1 MHRGKALARI
11 KISGNLHD
19 QRETGNSRLLE
30 SFTEKKQ
37 ISFSS
42 YKKCLIIMNM
52 KKEVIEKSYQLAREQ
67 YAALGIDTDKVL
79 TEMDNINISLHCW
92 QTDDVGG
99 FEKPGSVLGG
109 GGIQTTGNFPGKAK
123 TIGQMRSDLDK
134 VMSLLPGKQRL
145 NLHAI
150 YGEFEGKLV
159 DRDQIE
165 PKHFQ
170 GWIDWAKKRGIGLDF
185 NCTCFSH
192 PLADEGFTLSSKN
205 EKIRKFWVEH
215 TKRCRAIGAEMG
227 KQLGT
232 PSVHNIWIPDG
243 MKDTPV
249 DRNTL
254 RKQLKKSLDEIFA
267 VKYPKKYLKDSVE
280 SKLFGIG
287 SEAMV
292 VGSHDFYLGYAI
304 KNNTLITLDNG
315 HFHPTEQV
323 GDKISSILH
332 FVDEILLHL
341 TRGVRWDSDHVLTF
355 NEELLLITQEIVR
368 AKALKRVN
376 VGLDFFDASL
386 NRIGAYVIGT
396 RSAQMAFMYALL
408 EPFKTLVKYEEEGKN
423 FERLALLELLKTKP
437 FGAVYDYYCMKNKV
451 PVGQDYID
459 EILKYEKEVLLKR

>member
-1 MHRGKALARI
+1 
-11 KISGNLHD
+11 
-19 QRETGNSRLLE
+19 
-30 SFTEKKQ
+30 
-37 ISFSS
+37 
-42 YKKCLIIMNM
+42 M
-52 KKEVIEKSYQLAREQ
+52 KKELIKKSYDLAKEQ
-67 YAALGIDTDKVL
+67 YAALGVDTDQVMKDMKKV
-79 TEMDNINISLHCW
+79 NISLHCW

-99 FEKPGSVLGG
+99 YEKAGAELGG
-109 GGIQTTGNFPGKAK
+109 GGIQVTGNFPGKAK
-123 TIGQMRSDLDK
+123 TIEQMRADLDK

-150 YGEFEGKLV
+150 YGEFGGKLV
-159 DRDQIE
+159 ERDKIE
-165 PKHFQ
+165 VKHFQ
-170 GWIDWAKKRGIGLDF
+170 GWINWAKKRGMGLDF

-192 PLADEGFTLSSKN
+192 PLADDGFTLSSKN

-215 TKRCRAIGAEMG
+215 TKRCRLIAAEMG

-243 MKDTPV
+243 SKDTPV
-249 DRNTL
+249 DRNAL
-254 RKQLKKSLDEIFA
+254 RRQLKKSLDEIFA

-287 SEAMV
+287 SESMV

-332 FVDEILLHL
+332 FIDEVLLHL

-355 NEELLLITQEIVR
+355 NEELVLIAQEIVR
-368 AKALKRVN
+368 CKALGRVF

-386 NRIGAYVIGT
+386 NRIGAYVIGA
-396 RSAQMAFMYALL
+396 RAAQMAFMYALL
-408 EPFKTLVKYEEEGKN
+408 EPHKTLVKLEEQGKG
-423 FERLALLELLKTKP
+423 FERLALLELLKSKP
-437 FGAVYDYYCMKNKV
+437 FGAVWDYYCLQNKV
-451 PVGQDYID
+451 PVGEEYIE
-459 EILKYEKEVLLKR
+459 EIGKYEKDVLLKR